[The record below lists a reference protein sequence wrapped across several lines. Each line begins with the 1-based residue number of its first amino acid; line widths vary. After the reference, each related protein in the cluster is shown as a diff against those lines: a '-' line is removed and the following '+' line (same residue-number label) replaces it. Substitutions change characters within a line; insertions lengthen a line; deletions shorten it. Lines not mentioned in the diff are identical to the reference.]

1 MQPEPKYRA
10 PALQKGLMILETLA
24 NASEPMTMSD
34 ISIAVSRSRNE
45 IFRMLQVLEEM
56 GYISRDTAGAYT
68 LTNRLFAL
76 GMQQPPIRDLVS
88 TSLPEMHHLAEQAGQ
103 SCQLAVASGAEM
115 VVIAR
120 VEAPGMLGF
129 AVRVGYRRPL
139 HLSASGETILA
150 FQSDRVRDQMIQEVE
165 RLDPQVDRGA
175 LLKTVNA
182 VRKAG
187 HVTHHSPVLK
197 GIVDI
202 SAPILQ
208 QEVAVAALTVPF
220 VEGTDGHA
228 DIDRATALVVEA
240 ADAISHALEGTRI
253 E

>member
-1 MQPEPKYRA
+1 MSSEPKYRA
-10 PALQKGLMILETLA
+10 PALEKGLMILETLA
-24 NASEPMTMSD
+24 RSSEPMTMSD
-34 ISIAVSRSRNE
+34 ISAAVSRSRNE

-56 GYISRDTAGAYT
+56 GYISRDTAGAYA

-88 TSLPEMHHLAEQAGQ
+88 TSLPVMHHLAEQAGQ

-150 FQSDRVRDQMIQEVE
+150 FQPERARDQMIDEIE
-165 RLDPQVDRGA
+165 RLDPSVSRAA
-175 LLKTVNA
+175 LLKTLAA
-182 VRKAG
+182 VREAG

-202 SAPILQ
+202 SAPILVQ
-208 QEVAVAALTVPF
+208 ATAMAALTVPF
-220 VEGTDGHA
+220 VEGTEDHA
-228 DIDRATALVVEA
+228 DIDRATALVIEA
-240 ADAISHALEGTRI
+240 ADMVSHALEGTRI
-253 E
+253 D